1 MVDARWYL
9 ILKEF
14 EYVPDNEPGADL
26 VLPKHKSARDSD
38 APSRS
43 RKLKVGLVLSAFLL
57 AAILISSLPAV

>member
-14 EYVPDNEPGADL
+14 EYVPTIEPGADL
-26 VLPKHKSARDSD
+26 DLRGQRDSD
-38 APSRS
+38 VPSGS
-43 RKLKVGLVLSAFLL
+43 RKLKVGLVLAAVLM